1 MERALEAS
9 VRVQAEP
16 KLVVEILCS
25 DPPGILTGRPARDT
39 EAFAAELAVDLGGG
53 VSLAHEV
60 DVAFGRLP
68 NDGAV
73 GRFRLSWHAHDHQG
87 ALPTFEGHLEAHSEG
102 SGSRLQLSGH
112 YSLPLGP
119 VGGFGDR
126 LLGHRI
132 ARRSIQT
139 FLEAAGAR
147 IDGEL
152 AHLKRRTEGPVAN
165 TPRESVTI
173 TMEDVHPELYLG

>member
-73 GRFRLSWHAHDHQG
+73 GRFSCPATS
-87 ALPTFEGHLEAHSEG
+87 PC
-102 SGSRLQLSGH
+102 
-112 YSLPLGP
+112 PLG
-119 VGGFGDR
+119 
-126 LLGHRI
+126 
-132 ARRSIQT
+132 RS
-139 FLEAAGAR
+139 AA
-147 IDGEL
+147 
-152 AHLKRRTEGPVAN
+152 
-165 TPRESVTI
+165 SVTGCWA
-173 TMEDVHPELYLG
+173 TGSPAVPSKPFSRRPVPESTGSWRT